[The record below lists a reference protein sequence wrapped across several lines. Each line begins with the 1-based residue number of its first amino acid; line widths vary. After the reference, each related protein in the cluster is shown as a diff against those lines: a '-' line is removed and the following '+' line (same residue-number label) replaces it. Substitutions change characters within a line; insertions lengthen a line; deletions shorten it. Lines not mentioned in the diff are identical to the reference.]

1 SFHHPPH
8 PQIYTLSLTRR
19 SSDLEESRTV
29 TWTGAIRWPA
39 RALSGCA
46 VKANAAAPKALGG
59 GGGPADWSSLS
70 SRHAAAMTVA
80 SARRRSILMA
90 LASHR
95 KRRTAPA
102 NSSPALIG
110 DVDHA
115 SGAVPCRKA

>member
-1 SFHHPPH
+1 MPANFV
-8 PQIYTLSLTRR
+8 TGA
-19 SSDLEESRTV
+19 LEEPRTV

-39 RALSGCA
+39 RPLSGCA

-102 NSSPALIG
+102 NTYPALI
-110 DVDHA
+110 
-115 SGAVPCRKA
+115 SGYRSRERGRSLQKMGNKRGVGQTR